1 MLILRALN
9 TEGQGTAEML
19 PGDKGTG
26 EYLRCTLYTACY
38 HRHLNSDVAPS
49 YHLARAD
56 KGE

>member
-1 MLILRALN
+1 MLILRVLD
-9 TEGQGTAEML
+9 TEGRGTGEML

-26 EYLRCTLYTACY
+26 GCLRCTLYTACY

-49 YHLARAD
+49 YHLARAG